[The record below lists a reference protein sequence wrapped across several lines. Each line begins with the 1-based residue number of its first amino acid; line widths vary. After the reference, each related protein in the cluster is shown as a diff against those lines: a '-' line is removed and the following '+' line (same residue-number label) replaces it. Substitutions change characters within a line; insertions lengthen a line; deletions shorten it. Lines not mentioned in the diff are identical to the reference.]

1 MYFIFIK
8 EDDFVNNFITCPNCG
23 FQYLPGEI
31 YDPKH
36 FLGQPKDIV
45 RNNIGEVLGYE
56 GIMMDLEETYTC
68 ENCNKEMKISAK
80 VSFSIDVEKVTKNET
95 TPEITKT
102 SLF

>member
-1 MYFIFIK
+1 MNTFII
-8 EDDFVNNFITCPNCG
+8 CPHCG

-45 RNNIGEVLGYE
+45 RNSLGEILGHD
-56 GIMMDLEETYTC
+56 GIVMDLEETYTC
-68 ENCNKEMKISAK
+68 ENCNKEMNIKAK
-80 VSFSIDVEKVTKNET
+80 VTFTVNADKKVISQNE
-95 TPEITKT
+95 PELKKL

>member
-1 MYFIFIK
+1 M
-8 EDDFVNNFITCPNCG
+8 NNFIICPHCG

-45 RNNIGEVLGYE
+45 RNNIGEILGYE
-56 GIMMDLEETYTC
+56 GIASDVEETYIC
-68 ENCNKEMKISAK
+68 ENCNNELRIKAK
-80 VSFSIDVEKVTKNET
+80 VTFVVEDTTSEKPKNNHEVTKL
-95 TPEITKT
+95 